1 MPTSE
6 VDLVTDRVWEPGEG
20 ARIREQDEEEARNEM
35 HPCGRA
41 LRTVFSRD

>member
-6 VDLVTDRVWEPGEG
+6 IDLASDAVWGPGGG
-20 ARIREQDEEEARNEM
+20 ARIRAQDEEEARNEM